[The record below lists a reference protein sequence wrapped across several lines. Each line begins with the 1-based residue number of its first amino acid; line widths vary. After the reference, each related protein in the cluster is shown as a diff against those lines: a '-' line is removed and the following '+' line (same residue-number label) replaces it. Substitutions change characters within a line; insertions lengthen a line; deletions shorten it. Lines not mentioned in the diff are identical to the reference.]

1 MMRCRHR
8 RLAPLLVLLAAG
20 LVLGVSGCQ
29 SGDLVV
35 VDDRALVTWETDG
48 GATAGQIIVSITNA
62 ADETV
67 DPDVFSRG
75 AQSSAVL
82 LDADGEPL
90 PGASRIQLH
99 AVPQTL
105 EAHESGYLLAQ
116 FEVPSP
122 VADIRVE
129 INADEAD
136 ARDRLEVTGFTL
148 VDEAAGLGARGRLEW
163 DGSGSGVA
171 RAIAL
176 DGDGR
181 PLGYVGTSEV
191 RYDAGEFTMCC
202 FPPTVSRAEIEDVAV
217 FGVQA
222 LDEN

>member
-1 MMRCRHR
+1 MIR
-8 RLAPLLVLLAAG
+8 AVLFAAG
-20 LVLGVSGCQ
+20 LALIGAGCDSGE
-29 SGDLVV
+29 LVV
-35 VDDRALVTWETDG
+35 LDDTALVTWETGG
-48 GATAGQIIVSITNA
+48 GATSGQIIVSITNA
-62 ADETV
+62 AGQTV
-67 DPDVFSRG
+67 DPDVFGRG

-105 EAHESGYLLAQ
+105 EPGESGYLIAQ

-129 INADEAD
+129 INADGAD
-136 ARDRLEVTGFTL
+136 ARDRLEVAGFTL
-148 VDEAAGLGARGRLEW
+148 VDQDTGLGAEGRLEW
-163 DGSGSGVA
+163 DGTGSGVA
-171 RAIAL
+171 RAVAL
-176 DGDGR
+176 DENGR

-202 FPPTVSRAEIEDVAV
+202 FPPTVSRAEIADVVV

-222 LDEN
+222 LAER

>member
-1 MMRCRHR
+1 MMRPGHR
-8 RLAPLLVLLAAG
+8 WFAPLLVLLAAG
-20 LVLGVSGCQ
+20 LAFGVSGCR
-29 SGDLVV
+29 SGDLVAL
-35 VDDRALVTWETDG
+35 DDRVLVTWETED
-48 GATAGQIIVSITNA
+48 GATAGQIIVPITNA
-62 ADETV
+62 AEETV
-67 DPDVFSRG
+67 DPDVFDRG

-82 LDADGEPL
+82 LDVDGEPL

-105 EAHESGYLLAQ
+105 EAGESGYLIAQ
-116 FEVPSP
+116 FEVPLP

-136 ARDRLEVTGFTL
+136 ARDRLEVAGFTL
-148 VDEAAGLGARGRLEW
+148 VDEEAGLGAKGRLEW
-163 DGSGSGVA
+163 DGTGSGVA

-176 DGDGR
+176 DEDGR

-202 FPPTVSRAEIEDVAV
+202 FPPTFGRAEIADVAV

-222 LDEN
+222 LAEN